1 MTNSTHQPASGG
13 FKVESNGVNAVPES
27 ERYGTPSGVFT
38 IWFSWNVSILGIAYG
53 IYVYSLGLS
62 VWQSISA
69 GIIGYL
75 LSCILVGILAVG
87 GPRTGLPTLTQT
99 RFCFGYH
106 GNKFPTLF
114 AYISNMGWKITL
126 ITLASST
133 GAALFAKLWPAAFAL
148 ADGKPTL
155 TCILGWFI
163 LSLVL
168 TMSIAV
174 YGHQLIMK
182 VEKYIAWLTGFMSVI
197 FIFLMLP
204 HIHWDQLGHS
214 AHHGDLLTYI
224 GGVVLAMTM
233 VGLGFLNYGGDFA
246 RYLPKKTPASKVIF
260 WTTAG
265 ISLPVSILLILGTF
279 LADSNPDLSAA
290 AAQAPIASLTNLLP
304 FWFYVPFSIVIIISL
319 LAAAITGVYSSGLAL
334 LALGIPASRA
344 TTTMLNAVI
353 IGFGAFYLMFIS
365 DSFLSTFQSFL
376 ASISV
381 VMGSAGAI
389 ELIDFVRQRRLGWD
403 ITLANKAGLGGRNG
417 RWTALLALFIATVVG
432 LGTITSGDPYI
443 AHIVGFLLTEETRHS
458 VFATANLGVIVSML
472 VGGGVYALLTFV
484 VKIELPGITSVPSSS
499 AQPVTREKPRKA
511 AV

>member
-13 FKVESNGVNAVPES
+13 IKVEANGVNAVPEA
-27 ERYGTPSGVFT
+27 ERYGKPSGLFP
-38 IWFSWNVSILGIAYG
+38 IWFSWNVSILGMTYG

-62 VWQSISA
+62 VWQSITA

-75 LSCILVGILAVG
+75 LSCCLVGVLAVG

-114 AYISNMGWKITL
+114 AYISNMGWKITI

-155 TCILGWFI
+155 VCILGWFI
-163 LSLVL
+163 VSLVL
-168 TMSIAV
+168 TMSVAI

-182 VEKYIAWLTGFMSVI
+182 VEKYIAWLTGFMSII
-197 FIFLMLP
+197 FIFLILP
-204 HIHWDQLGHS
+204 HIHWEKLGQS
-214 AHHGDLLTYI
+214 AAHGDLLTYI
-224 GGVVLAMTM
+224 GGVVMAMTM

-246 RYLPKKTPASKVIF
+246 RYLPKKTQASKVIF
-260 WTTAG
+260 WTTTG
-265 ISLPVSILLILGTF
+265 ISLPVSILLVLGAF

-290 AAQAPIASLTNLLP
+290 AAQSPIASLTNLLP
-304 FWFYVPFSIVIIISL
+304 FWFYVPFSIVIIVSL

-344 TTTMLNAVI
+344 TTTTLNAAI

-365 DSFLSTFQSFL
+365 DSFLATFQSFL

-381 VMGSAGAI
+381 VIGSAGAI
-389 ELIDFVRQRRLGWD
+389 QLIDFLRQKRLGWD
-403 ITLANKAGLGGRNG
+403 VAMANKAGFGGRDG
-417 RWTALLALFIATVVG
+417 RWTALLSLGIATFVG

-443 AHIVGFLLTEETRHS
+443 AHVVGFLLTEETRHS

-472 VGGGVYALLTFV
+472 TGGVLYSLLTFGL
-484 VKIELPGITSVPSSS
+484 KIELPGISS
-499 AQPVTREKPRKA
+499 AQAASTVQGKTQKA
-511 AV
+511 L

>member
-1 MTNSTHQPASGG
+1 MTNTTNNTAPGSI
-13 FKVESNGVNAVPES
+13 KVESNGVNAVPDA
-27 ERYGTPSGVFT
+27 ERYGTSSGLFPV
-38 IWFSWNVSILGIAYG
+38 WFSWNVSILGITYG

-62 VWQSISA
+62 VWHSISA

-75 LSCILVGILAVG
+75 LSSFLVGILAVG

-133 GAALFAKLWPAAFAL
+133 GAALFAKLWPVAFAL

-155 TCILGWFI
+155 MCILGWFI

-168 TMSIAV
+168 TMSIAI

-182 VEKYIAWLTGFMSVI
+182 VEKYIAWLTGFMTLI
-197 FIFLMLP
+197 FIMLILP
-204 HIHWDQLGHS
+204 HIHWQHLGQGS
-214 AHHGDLLTYI
+214 SQGDLLTWI
-224 GGVVLAMTM
+224 GGVVMAMTM

-260 WTTAG
+260 WTNIG
-265 ISLPVSILLILGTF
+265 ISLPVSILLVLGVF

-290 AAQAPIASLTNLLP
+290 AAQSPIASLTNLLP
-304 FWFYVPFSIVIIISL
+304 FWFYVPFSVIIIISL
-319 LAAAITGVYSSGLAL
+319 LSAVITGVYSSGLAL

-344 TTTMLNAVI
+344 ATTTLNALI
-353 IGFGAFYLMFIS
+353 IGLGAFYLMFIS
-365 DSFLSTFQSFL
+365 DSFLATFQSFL

-381 VMGSAGAI
+381 VIGSAGAI
-389 ELIDFVRQRRLGWD
+389 ELVDFLRQKRLGWD
-403 ITLANKAGLGGRNG
+403 IALANKAGAGGRDG
-417 RWTALLALFIATVVG
+417 RWTALFALLVASVVG

-443 AHIVGFLLTEETRHS
+443 AHVVGFLLTEETRES
-458 VFATANLGVIVSML
+458 IFATANLGVIVSML
-472 VGGGVYALLTFV
+472 VGATLYALLTFGL
-484 VKIELPGITSVPSSS
+484 KIMLPGISATSAT
-499 AQPVTREKPRKA
+499 AQTTA
-511 AV
+511 ATITE

>member
-1 MTNSTHQPASGG
+1 MTNSTHSPAPSGL
-13 FKVESNGVNAVPES
+13 KVESNGVNAVPES
-27 ERYGTPSGVFT
+27 ERYGNPSGLFP

-53 IYVYSLGLS
+53 VYVYSLGLS
-62 VWQSISA
+62 LWQAISA

-133 GAALFAKLWPAAFAL
+133 GAALFAKLWPSAFAL

-155 TCILGWFI
+155 LCILGWFI
-163 LSLVL
+163 LSLAL

-182 VEKYIAWLTGFMSVI
+182 VEKYIAWLTGFMSII

-204 HIHWDQLGHS
+204 HIHWDKLGHG
-214 AHHGDLLTYI
+214 AAHGDLLTYI
-224 GGVVLAMTM
+224 GGVVMAMTM

-265 ISLPVSILLILGTF
+265 ISLPVSILLILGAF

-290 AAQAPIASLTNLLP
+290 ASQAPIASLTNLLP

-344 TTTMLNAVI
+344 TTTMLNAII

-389 ELIDFVRQRRLGWD
+389 ELIDFLRQKRLGWD
-403 ITLANKAGLGGRNG
+403 ITMANKAGFGGRNG
-417 RWTALLALFIATVVG
+417 RWTALVALFTATLVG

-443 AHIVGFLLTEETRHS
+443 AHIVGFLLTDETRHS
-458 VFATANLGVIVSML
+458 VFATANIGVIVSML
-472 VGGGVYALLTFV
+472 VGGGIYALLTFV
-484 VKIELPGITSVPSSS
+484 LNIALPGITSQPTSTAK
-499 AQPVTREKPRKA
+499 AQPLKPQRTL
-511 AV
+511 